1 MYSVVFNFIKMRRGI
16 CIFAI
21 PYESFHTVTRVNCLH
36 LADFLPATYASF
48 SPQTF
53 GRFFYRLFLT
63 GIDFFSDI
71 KCFQYQTD
79 IKAQSQN
86 RIQIM
91 WGPDAQIGIRIRQ

>member
-36 LADFLPATYASF
+36 LADFSIV
-48 SPQTF
+48 
-53 GRFFYRLFLT
+53 LT
-63 GIDFFSDI
+63 SRELSFFSDI
-71 KCFQYQTD
+71 KCYQYQTD